1 MREATPEGRLF
12 IGLGAAAAGLCAAV
26 AVSATSF
33 DGVMAE
39 LVSPRRWVLIA
50 IGVVLNLGT
59 LALMRQFIGAKAIA
73 IFVAFLVLIVSCLVS
88 GIRFMQVQVPVAFW
102 LADLLVMGICVAVV
116 QIRAAHQRAM
126 QPDVQSSF
134 LASRLWK

>member
-39 LVSPRRWVLIA
+39 LVSPRRWVLVA
-50 IGVVLNLGT
+50 IGVALNLGT
-59 LALMRQFIGAKAIA
+59 LALMRRFIGLKAVA
-73 IFVAFLVLIVSCLVS
+73 IFLAFLVLIVSCLAS

-102 LADLLVMGICVAVV
+102 LADILVMGICVAVV
-116 QIRAAHQRAM
+116 QIRAAQQRAM